1 MEEVVEE
8 ERVPQA
14 LHLGRGSWDIRG
26 DTQTHVPAGLCTPR
40 WLCSA
45 LGTVLW
51 YSQLSPVLSGR
62 GCSKDRKTQKHPQ
75 LQRTLCCRL
84 QPEGGRGRS
93 SARIRAANFPFP
105 KNFTGIAGV
114 KGQLGR
120 FQRDASTRAGWA
132 AEQLEGSILGEPTQ
146 LQAGTHS
153 GTHVDG
159 GSRCGHAVLCQQC
172 WESSS
177 PNPPVPAQCR
187 YTQAGAKQALLCA
200 LWLCGSVL
208 RSLCWCAA
216 VGWEGRG
223 FLGTDS
229 EEMGQ
234 ESDTGRRWAK
244 QRDFVA
250 LLLPQLAPAEGKSHF
265 FPDSGINYSNATR
278 TLAGGN

>member
-1 MEEVVEE
+1 MRAQLCKDPGSKFSLPKEFHRNSWC
-8 ERVPQA
+8 ER
-14 LHLGRGSWDIRG
+14 
-26 DTQTHVPAGLCTPR
+26 PAGSISKGCQHQGRMGCGAAGGVHPR
-40 WLCSA
+40 RA
-45 LGTVLW
+45 
-51 YSQLSPVLSGR
+51 
-62 GCSKDRKTQKHPQ
+62 HP
-75 LQRTLCCRL
+75 
-84 QPEGGRGRS
+84 
-93 SARIRAANFPFP
+93 A
-105 KNFTGIAGV
+105 
-114 KGQLGR
+114 
-120 FQRDASTRAGWA
+120 AGWHP
-132 AEQLEGSILGEPTQ
+132 LGHPC
-146 LQAGTHS
+146 GW
-153 GTHVDG
+153 G

-208 RSLCWCAA
+208 GSLCWCAA